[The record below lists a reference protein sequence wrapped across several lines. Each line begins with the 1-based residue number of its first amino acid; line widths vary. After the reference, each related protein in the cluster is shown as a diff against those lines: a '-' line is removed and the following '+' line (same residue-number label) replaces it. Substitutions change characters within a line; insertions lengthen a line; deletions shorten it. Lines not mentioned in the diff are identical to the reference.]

1 MFNYYKFKDEYLFSY
16 KKDYNYKQIDASA
29 ALSNCKVLYYL
40 NELDPIISK
49 KTFSVSDPSILFLEK
64 EGLELLDKNSLDY
77 NIPKEIEQ
85 MIDAGKV
92 KCINTLYPN
101 YVESIQL
108 DEKVKK
114 KVNIL
119 ALGDVGSTLLLGLHL
134 LGSTCIDTI
143 GIYDRSSDK
152 IKRFEYEM
160 NQTMIPFKNNAFPNV
175 KGITKDELF
184 NCDMFVFCASKGVPP
199 INSKIKDVRMIQ
211 FNENAKIIK
220 EYALMARKLNFKGI
234 FSVVSDPVDPLCK
247 TVLLESNK
255 NDNGEYDFKGLAP
268 EQIKGYG
275 LGVMN
280 ARASYYAKC
289 ENKYSHYLN
298 EGRAFGPHG
307 EDLIIADSINNY
319 NDKLS
324 KELTKLAVN
333 ANMDVRATGF
343 KPFIAPALS
352 SGAISIIL
360 TLRGEWHYSSNFLGG
375 VYMGAK
381 NRNTTTGLEFERINI
396 PKPLYARLEKTYNM
410 LKTIN

>member
-1 MFNYYKFKDEYLFSY
+1 MFNYYKFKDKYLFSY
-16 KKDYNYKQIDASA
+16 KKKYNYKQIDASD

-49 KTFSVSDPSILFLEK
+49 KTFSISDPSILFLKK
-64 EGLELLDKNSLDY
+64 EGLELLVKNSLDY
-77 NIPKEIEQ
+77 NVPKELKQ
-85 MIDAGKV
+85 MIDNDKV

-101 YVESIQL
+101 YEESIRL

-134 LGSTCIDTI
+134 LGGTCIDTI
-143 GIYDRSSDK
+143 GIYDRNSDK

-160 NQTMIPFKNNAFPNV
+160 NQTMIPFKHNAFPYV

-184 NCDMFVFCASKGVPP
+184 DCDMFVFCASKGVPP
-199 INSKIKDVRMIQ
+199 ISSKIKDVRMIQ
-211 FNENAKIIK
+211 FNENAKIIR

-255 NDNGEYDFKGLAP
+255 SDNGEYDFKGLAP

-280 ARASYYAKC
+280 ARASYYAKR

-324 KELTKLAVN
+324 KELTKLTVN

-396 PKPLYARLEKTYNM
+396 PKLLYARLQNTYNI